1 MRKDYALLDQKIKA
15 AYVTAIKDTK
25 EIPTETYI
33 AKVCGTSQQTVSKH
47 LTNINLDE
55 LVRPFKIFGDDVL
68 MGLRNRASKGDAQ
81 AAKLFFALVYDWS
94 ERTEQ
99 KITGDIKLE
108 YTPANYVKDN
118 DEDD

>member
-15 AYVTAIKDTK
+15 AYVAAIKDTK

-33 AKVCGTSQQTVSKH
+33 AEVCGTSQQTVSKH

-55 LVRPFKIFGDDVL
+55 LVRPFKIFGNDVL

-81 AAKLFFALVYDWS
+81 AAKLFFMLVFDYS
-94 ERTEQ
+94 EKTEVEH
-99 KITGDIKLE
+99 KGELK
-108 YTPANYVKDN
+108 VKFEFVDSKS
-118 DEDD
+118 D